1 MTLRL
6 LLTELAKSRIFVE
19 QRVIVVARA
28 AEREREREGGSL
40 TRRQQNLLHFHFLFV
55 AFHYARCARY
65 VND

>member
-28 AEREREREGGSL
+28 AVQVEL
-40 TRRQQNLLHFHFLFV
+40 K
-55 AFHYARCARY
+55 
-65 VND
+65 D